1 MLDKVFEEPNS
12 EEVVLNFTGFTL
24 LGSYCDD
31 VLNTAIGGQ
40 RTNLEVRWLQIL
52 EISVMMD

>member
-1 MLDKVFEEPNS
+1 M
-12 EEVVLNFTGFTL
+12 VLNFTGFTL

-31 VLNTAIGGQ
+31 VVNTAIGGQ